1 MRVSIDRAIAREYG
15 DPRHGELRQA
25 VIQSYEH
32 NVLLMLV
39 LRDGTRLTGR
49 IGQQDDATFR
59 LMDLQ
64 GRSHTVSYAQVA
76 NLSTT
81 TVVKVAAAVAIAV
94 LVGVL
99 WKNCLY
105 RC

>member
-1 MRVSIDRAIAREYG
+1 
-15 DPRHGELRQA
+15 
-25 VIQSYEH
+25 
-32 NVLLMLV
+32 
-39 LRDGTRLTGR
+39 
-49 IGQQDDATFR
+49 
-59 LMDLQ
+59 MDLQ